1 VILVYNLLFKKFSIF
16 TGRDDQSFNFDLFLF
31 SAHGIE
37 CYICTGQ
44 EHNDDKC
51 IKTVNTCL
59 EDQSVCMTR
68 VEWRFPPYWT
78 PGGVRI
84 HYITKGCDTN
94 ADCQRKRNTNKLH
107 CKRDWWNDWT
117 CYDCCNGSKCN
128 YYVTLAASSLKP
140 QLLILLSAAVL
151 SIYQVFS
158 R

>member
-1 VILVYNLLFKKFSIF
+1 MSEFEVLSLCHSIHPIYWGMNHDTVILVYNLLFKKFSIF

-68 VEWRFPPYWT
+68 VEWRCEF
-78 PGGVRI
+78 I
-84 HYITKGCDTN
+84 
-94 ADCQRKRNTNKLH
+94 
-107 CKRDWWNDWT
+107 
-117 CYDCCNGSKCN
+117 
-128 YYVTLAASSLKP
+128 
-140 QLLILLSAAVL
+140 
-151 SIYQVFS
+151 
-158 R
+158 